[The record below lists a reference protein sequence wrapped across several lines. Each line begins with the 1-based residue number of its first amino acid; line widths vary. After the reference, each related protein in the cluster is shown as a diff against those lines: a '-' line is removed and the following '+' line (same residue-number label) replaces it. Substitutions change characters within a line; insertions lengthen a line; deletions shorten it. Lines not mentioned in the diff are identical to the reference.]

1 MPRRTIE
8 SWPFPDVIHMIEI
21 DKRECI
27 GNERI
32 EWTLAAIGVITGRAQ
47 GMDIDIYDVLAMNPW
62 SRAERPVPTD
72 AMLAAQSGCIWN
84 PDTQRYEDV
93 RKQHG

>member
-1 MPRRTIE
+1 
-8 SWPFPDVIHMIEI
+8 MIEI

-32 EWTLAAIGVITGRAQ
+32 EWALAAIGVITGRAQ

-62 SRAERPVPTD
+62 SRAERPAPTD